1 MELNYDNLEGQVFT
15 HHSGRQYKL
24 LHVANKLSTDLNKF
38 PILAVYESVIDKVIW
53 SRPMDEFNANF
64 VLDL

>member
-1 MELNYDNLEGQVFT
+1 MDSSYNELEGKVFT

-38 PILAVYESVIDKVIW
+38 PILAVYESITDKVIW
-53 SRPMDEFNANF
+53 SRPIDEFNTNF
-64 VLDL
+64 VLSL